1 MSVRD
6 PQPDPPPAT
15 PPAEASVPSDTD
27 EQRALEEAEG
37 ERDVEELQEA
47 FGWPIKADDS
57 PEDPVEADAIPEREP
72 RPPRPWWHT
81 ALRVLALVVVAAV
94 VVAVLWGN
102 IPSPADI
109 WDALLNANFWWILA
123 AAALQMVS
131 LGMFARQQRRLLKA
145 FGVRMSIARA
155 EAITYGSSA
164 ITNSLPAGGAVSA
177 GWSFQQYRA
186 RGASSATAATVMV
199 LSGVLSIAALLGLY
213 GIGAL
218 AAAWTQLI
226 KLAEDHPVGAMSI
239 GITVLAVL
247 VVLIRLVADR
257 KEIDLD
263 APTPK
268 LDRYEK
274 EHARIGA
281 ALRQV
286 VTTLRQARRVS
297 FLDWN
302 LALGTTAA
310 KWLLDAGCLWAS
322 CEAFGISIDVFKL
335 SALYLGIQLVRQVPL
350 TPGGIGVIEVALLA
364 GLVSAGAPEGPAA
377 AAVLVYRM
385 LSAWLIIPIGY
396 LVMALMARWDRR
408 HAATAGAST
417 PEASEQQSGQP
428 S

>member
-1 MSVRD
+1 MTAQEPRR
-6 PQPDPPPAT
+6 PDTPTTSPPPSA
-15 PPAEASVPSDTD
+15 PVGERPEA
-27 EQRALEEAEG
+27 ALEAAEG
-37 ERDVEELQEA
+37 ERDVEELREA
-47 FGWPIKADDS
+47 FGWPIQVGDS
-57 PEDPVEADAIPEREP
+57 PEDAVDADAVPERQP
-72 RPPRPWWHT
+72 RRPRPWWHT
-81 ALRVLALVVVAAV
+81 ALRVLALIVVAAV

-102 IPSPADI
+102 IPSPAEI
-109 WDALLNANFWWILA
+109 WAALLTANFWWILL

-164 ITNSLPAGGAVSA
+164 LTNSLPAGGAVSA

-199 LSGVLSIAALLGLY
+199 LSGVLSIGALLGLY

-218 AAAWTQLI
+218 AAGWTRLTR
-226 KLAEDHPVGAMSI
+226 LAEDHPVGAMSI
-239 GITVLAVL
+239 GLTVLAVL

-257 KEIDLD
+257 KEVDLD

-268 LDRYEK
+268 LDRYEQ

-281 ALRQV
+281 AVRQV

-297 FLDWN
+297 FVDWN

-396 LVMALMARWDRR
+396 LVMALMVRWDRR
-408 HAATAGAST
+408 HAAPAAIQ
-417 PEASEQQSGQP
+417 PASEPQSGRTT
-428 S
+428 ST

>member
-1 MSVRD
+1 MSVD
-6 PQPDPPPAT
+6 PDPPESPR
-15 PPAEASVPSDTD
+15 PPPQSPSGRTANDPDDAEA
-27 EQRALEEAEG
+27 AEG
-37 ERDVEELQEA
+37 RRDIEELHEA
-47 FGWPIKADDS
+47 FGWPIAADDS
-57 PEDPVEADAIPEREP
+57 PVDPVAADAIPEREP
-72 RPPRPWWHT
+72 RPSRPWWHT
-81 ALRVLALVVVAAV
+81 ALRVLALIVVAAV

-109 WDALLNANFWWILA
+109 WDALLNANFWWILL

-145 FGVRMSIARA
+145 FGVRMSRARA

-213 GIGAL
+213 GSGAL
-218 AAAWTQLI
+218 AAAWTQLT

-257 KEIDLD
+257 KDIDLD

-350 TPGGIGVIEVALLA
+350 TPGGIGLIEVALLA
-364 GLVSAGAPEGPAA
+364 GLVSAGAPQGPAA

-408 HAATAGAST
+408 HAAIAGARSSET
-417 PEASEQQSGQP
+417 SEQQSGQP